1 MHALCYLYMMKLSLK
16 ACLLHENTVNR
27 EDFHR
32 TIEQEKR
39 EEIATKEL
47 ERKAFFLAQ
56 RIYFTLSDF
65 NSESVKAALDHQQ
78 RYNGKMGKKFDRE
91 LVEYFVDGFLRG
103 EFQYGTLNYFANP
116 ANIVRF

>member
-1 MHALCYLYMMKLSLK
+1 MKYSLK
-16 ACLLHENTVNR
+16 ACFLNEDTSNR

-39 EEIATKEL
+39 EEVETKEL

-56 RIYFTLSDF
+56 RIYFTLSNISDE
-65 NSESVKAALDHQQ
+65 NIKSALDHQQ
-78 RYNGKMGKKFDRE
+78 RYNSRMGKKFDRD
-91 LVEYFVDGFLRG
+91 LIEYFINGFSRG

-116 ANIVRF
+116 ANIVKF